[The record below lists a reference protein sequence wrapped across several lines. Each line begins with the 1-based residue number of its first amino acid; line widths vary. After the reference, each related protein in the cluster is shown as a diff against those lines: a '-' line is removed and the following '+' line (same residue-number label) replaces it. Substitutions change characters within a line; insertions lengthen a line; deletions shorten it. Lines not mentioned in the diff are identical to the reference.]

1 MFLIQETI
9 VEESVATTKFAC
21 DLSRCKGACCTIPGG
36 RGAPLLDEEIDEI
49 HTAFPIIKK
58 YLNSDHLRTIEEQGL
73 YEGEPGQR
81 ATTCFNNRAC
91 VFVTYEGDLA
101 HCAFETAYLRGELG
115 WRKPLSCHL
124 FPLRVDRENR
134 TRVRYEYLAN
144 CSPALERG
152 NQDGISLVEFSRDA
166 LERTFGQ
173 PWYAELVDTINASR
187 NHQRVKQVLHQEN
200 D

>member
-9 VEESVATTKFAC
+9 VEGPVATTKFAC

-36 RGAPLLDEEIDEI
+36 RGAPLLDEEINEI
-49 HTAFPIIKK
+49 HAAFPIIKK
-58 YLNSDHLRTIEEQGL
+58 YLSPDHLRAIEQQGM
-73 YEGEPGQR
+73 YEGEAGQY

-91 VFVTYEGDLA
+91 VFVTYDGDVA
-101 HCAFETAYLRGELG
+101 RCAFETAYLQGEIG

-134 TRVRYEYLAN
+134 TRVRYEYLPN

-152 NQDGISLVEFSRDA
+152 DQEEIPLIEFSRNA

-173 PWYAELVDTINASR
+173 QWYAELVGTMRASR
-187 NHQRVKQVLHQEN
+187 NSPRVHQAIHQEH